1 MPSLNTRGRR
11 KSLGGLERTV
21 EPAWLESNSSSVS
34 YQLSAP
40 GGLSYQPHC
49 VSFSSSVT
57 RMAVA
62 PTSQGSYV
70 DSLSAWHRKCLAH
83 EVLGT

>member
-11 KSLGGLERTV
+11 KSLGGLKRTV

-40 GGLSYQPHC
+40 GWAKLLTLLCLLFFICKTDDSGTYLTGLLRG
-49 VSFSSSVT
+49 FT
-57 RMAVA
+57 E
-62 PTSQGSYV
+62 
-70 DSLSAWHRKCLAH
+70 CLAY
-83 EVLGT
+83 EVFGT